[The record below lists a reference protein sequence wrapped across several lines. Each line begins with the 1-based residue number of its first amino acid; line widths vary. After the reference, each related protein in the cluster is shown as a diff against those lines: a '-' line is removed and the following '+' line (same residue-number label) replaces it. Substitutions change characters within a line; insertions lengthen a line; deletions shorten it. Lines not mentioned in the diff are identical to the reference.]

1 MRAVQISETGGPE
14 QMRLVDVAVPE
25 PGEGQVTVRVEAAGV
40 NFIDVYFRLG
50 RYPAPLPAT
59 LGVEG
64 AGTVETVGA
73 GVSEIAAGDRVAWAM
88 VPGSYAEVA
97 VVPADRLVPVP
108 EGLDIKTAAAL
119 LLQGMTAHFLATS
132 TVALGAGDQVLV
144 HAAAGGAGLLLTQI
158 AKRQG
163 ATVYGT
169 VSSEE
174 KAALAR
180 AAGADEVILYTR
192 ERFLDRVQSLTG
204 GRGVDVVYDGVGK
217 DTFDDGL
224 ACLRPRGHMVLF
236 GQASGPVPPVDPQRL
251 MSGGSLY
258 LTRPTLANYV
268 AERDELLQRAGAVLA
283 WARDGDLDVRIGE
296 THALADV
303 ALAHERLESRQTT
316 GKVLL
321 IP

>member
-1 MRAVQISETGGPE
+1 MRAVQISQTGGPE
-14 QMRLVDVAVPE
+14 QMRTVDVAVPE
-25 PGEGQVTVRVEAAGV
+25 PDEGEVTVRVEAAGV

-50 RYPAPLPAT
+50 RYPVPLPAT

-64 AGTVETVGA
+64 AGTVEAVGA
-73 GVSEIAAGDRVAWAM
+73 GVSEVAVGDRVAWAM

-97 VVPADRLVPVP
+97 VVPAQRLVPVP
-108 EGLDIKTAAAL
+108 DGLDVKTAAGV

-132 TVALGAGDQVLV
+132 TVALGSGDQVLV

-174 KAALAR
+174 KAELAR

-192 ERFLDRVQSLTG
+192 ERFVDRIQSLTG
-204 GRGVDVVYDGVGK
+204 GRGVDVVYDGVGR

-251 MSGGSLY
+251 NSGGSLY
-258 LTRPTLANYV
+258 LTRPTLAHYV
-268 AERDELLQRAGAVLA
+268 AERDELVQRANDVLT

-296 THALADV
+296 THSLDDV
-303 ALAHERLESRQTT
+303 AVAHERLESRQTT